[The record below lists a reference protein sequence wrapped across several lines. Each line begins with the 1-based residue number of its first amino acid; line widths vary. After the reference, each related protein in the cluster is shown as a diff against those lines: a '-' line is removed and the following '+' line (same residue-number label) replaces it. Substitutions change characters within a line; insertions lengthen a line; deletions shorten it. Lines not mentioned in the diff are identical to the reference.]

1 MQDDTSSIPQLP
13 TPEESAN
20 PFELP
25 PTEPVQAKTQS
36 GKKRVTKPLMI
47 GGVAVGAI
55 AVLGGAVFFGG
66 NIARAANNGTLV
78 GASTSQTPGPKGP
91 HGPHFGRG
99 GEFTVTSVSGQTITA
114 KDRTGASVTITTT
127 SSTTFRNGTQ
137 TIQIT
142 DIKIGDEIAV
152 RGARA
157 SNGNIAATAVM
168 VRQPDAG
175 GKVSRGNGSSFTVTG
190 PNNQT
195 QTIQTT
201 AATQFMVGRTTGSLA
216 DVKPGEMVRATGTLN
231 SDGSLTATTV
241 HIATPHVV
249 GKVTAINGNTLTL
262 STFNNGTTTVTV
274 TSTTTYF
281 NVQTKAAAKQTDIK
295 VGDRVMVEAAVGSS
309 APYTA
314 TAVVI
319 VPAGFTGP
327 GAAGGPGFGGPNGPH
342 GPWNNGA
349 PPAPGSTTAPSV

>member
-1 MQDDTSSIPQLP
+1 MQDDTSLNPQVP
-13 TPEESAN
+13 TPEEQAN

-25 PTEPVQAKTQS
+25 PTEPVHAGSQGGS
-36 GKKRVTKPLMI
+36 KRVTKPLLI

-55 AVLGGAVFFGG
+55 AVLGGAVFFGN
-66 NIARAANNGTLV
+66 NIAHAANNGTLI
-78 GASTSQTPGPKGP
+78 GASTAQTPGPRGA

-99 GEFTVTSVSGQTITA
+99 GEFTVTNVSGQTITA

-127 SSTTFRNGTQ
+127 SSTTFMNGTQ
-137 TIQIT
+137 TIHIT
-142 DIKIGDEIAV
+142 DIKVGDEIAV

-157 SNGNIAATAVM
+157 SNGNVTATAVM

-175 GKVSRGNGSSFTVTG
+175 GKVSNVNGSSFTVTG

-201 AATQFMVGRTTGSLA
+201 STTKFMVGRTAGSLA
-216 DVKPGEMVRATGTLN
+216 DVKAGEMVRATGTLN

-241 HIATPHVV
+241 NIATPHVM

-262 STFNNGTTTVTV
+262 STFNNGTTTVQV
-274 TSTTTYF
+274 TSATTYF

-295 VGDRVMVEAAVGSS
+295 VGDRVMVEAALGSS

-327 GAAGGPGFGGPNGPH
+327 AGGPGFGGPNGPH